1 MFMDRSFGA
10 PTANCS
16 SNCNKQ
22 LAKQQTAARCLQS
35 LIPVHLTNALTTLN
49 FWNTYPPPPTEREK
63 KRGQFRVCEYTVWDK
78 RIKWTGITVWINENC
93 GHLCFYFL
101 IYILID
107 QNSQKKHLTTMK
119 GSLIGKKGQPKHSSS
134 LTFDTNEGWFI
145 KMREKKNPSIQ
156 IPKISKQTRAEK

>member
-1 MFMDRSFGA
+1 MDRSFGA

-63 KRGQFRVCEYTVWDK
+63 KEANFEFVSTLCETRELSEQGSQSESMRIVVICVSTFWFIFSLIRTVKKSILPQWRGASLVKKVSLNTVVAWPLTQMKADLL
-78 RIKWTGITVWINENC
+78 KWEKKKTPV
-93 GHLCFYFL
+93 YK
-101 IYILID
+101 
-107 QNSQKKHLTTMK
+107 SQK
-119 GSLIGKKGQPKHSSS
+119 SQ
-134 LTFDTNEGWFI
+134 
-145 KMREKKNPSIQ
+145 
-156 IPKISKQTRAEK
+156 SKQGLRNKQ